1 MPSTSSGPRFLG
13 VDFHALWREV
23 RKSWRGAH
31 QWPVLAW
38 LSPAVRVRLLQAD
51 EGESLWIGEVEQPKG
66 TRLHQTRF
74 CALELPEHIVLRR
87 HLSVPTMGESDTA
100 SAVALDVRSSSP
112 FAADDLAW
120 GYHAGEARNGL
131 RPVDVV
137 LVSRKQVGMYIISQS
152 TRLEGVLAPEI
163 WVRGADGAPIVLN
176 GYGDNQ
182 RVAFVRRWRLVNYG
196 LLILIVLLSVAI
208 AITPTAQ
215 LRLRAIEAVRSYDAI
230 AQRTVPL
237 VKQRETLLL
246 SVEQLGSLAE
256 VLADRIEPLRIL
268 NQLTQAL
275 PDDTSVQSFKLQGAK
290 LTIIGLTANA
300 SALMQLLGDQPGLRD
315 VRAPSAATRIPGALK
330 ESYVIEFTLDPQF
343 YGVVSVAEPQV
354 GPKPLEA
361 PAAKS
366 EDVAAQASV
375 SASSP
380 AQAPIPVVPGG
391 SALGGSAVYGENSA
405 RPATPKKTAEL
416 MSGAMPSASAPVVKT
431 AP

>member
-74 CALELPEHIVLRR
+74 CALELPEHIVLR
-87 HLSVPTMGESDTA
+87 
-100 SAVALDVRSSSP
+100 
-112 FAADDLAW
+112 
-120 GYHAGEARNGL
+120 
-131 RPVDVV
+131 
-137 LVSRKQVGMYIISQS
+137 
-152 TRLEGVLAPEI
+152 
-163 WVRGADGAPIVLN
+163 GA
-176 GYGDNQ
+176 
-182 RVAFVRRWRLVNYG
+182 
-196 LLILIVLLSVAI
+196 
-208 AITPTAQ
+208 
-215 LRLRAIEAVRSYDAI
+215 
-230 AQRTVPL
+230 
-237 VKQRETLLL
+237 
-246 SVEQLGSLAE
+246 
-256 VLADRIEPLRIL
+256 
-268 NQLTQAL
+268 
-275 PDDTSVQSFKLQGAK
+275 
-290 LTIIGLTANA
+290 
-300 SALMQLLGDQPGLRD
+300 GLRD